1 MTLLSTNTLAVR
13 HTMGAEQSAFAP
25 LTTRMEPERVPREI
39 EPPTLMQSETA
50 EQKFYRKVS
59 KWLLLSLNEFS

>member
-1 MTLLSTNTLAVR
+1 
-13 HTMGAEQSAFAP
+13 MGAEQSAFAP

>member
-1 MTLLSTNTLAVR
+1 
-13 HTMGAEQSAFAP
+13 MGAEQSAFAP
-25 LTTRMEPERVPREI
+25 LTTRTEADRIPREI

-59 KWLLLSLNEFS
+59 TRLLLSLNEFN